1 MADSEQ
7 ANIPDSS
14 FPDFQ
19 MKTILTLINFSSWG
33 LLPREILSKSRLP
46 LFFAGETEMV
56 EAHKLSTFKKIQV
69 KLLYWKKEKS

>member
-7 ANIPDSS
+7 ANTPDSS
-14 FPDFQ
+14 FPYFQ

-56 EAHKLSTFKKIQV
+56 EANKLT
-69 KLLYWKKEKS
+69 LLKRYR